1 MKEKW
6 VENKKISKYAALTVY
21 QALYQVSSYK

>member
-6 VENKKISKYAALTVY
+6 VENKKISKYAALNYIPGTV
-21 QALYQVSSYK
+21 LDIFT